1 MLGAIFEILLVIAL
15 GVIFILLFGLLRALP
30 FMTGLLG
37 SVFLFLVFPRLK
49 DIIPG
54 ETKLSVITLIV
65 VIEFIIAILTFN
77 QQTSGPMIVFSCLM
91 FVDLIMGLSYGS
103 FECASWQK
111 ATFVTVV
118 YLAVTYFILASNC
131 DSLKVD
137 RDDSR
142 NIIVS
147 LVVACMYAASVGAT
161 LLVILG
167 AIWEKFVKLKFSEG
181 FYNAYD
187 KTGIVL
193 IIVAMA
199 VTALGSVVRDRV
211 SA

>member
-1 MLGAIFEILLVIAL
+1 MLGAIFEILLVLAL

-37 SVFLFLVFPRLK
+37 SVFLFLVFPGLK

-65 VIEFIIAILTFN
+65 VIELVIAILTFN

-103 FECASWQK
+103 FECSSWQK

-142 NIIVS
+142 NILVS

-167 AIWEKFVKLKFSEG
+167 AIWEKFVRLKFSEG

-187 KTGIVL
+187 KTGIVM
-193 IIVAMA
+193 ICVAMA
-199 VTALGSVVRDRV
+199 LTAIGSIVRDRIT
-211 SA
+211 A

>member
-1 MLGAIFEILLVIAL
+1 MIAGIFEILLVIAL

-65 VIEFIIAILTFN
+65 VIELVIAILTFN

-211 SA
+211 TA

>member
-1 MLGAIFEILLVIAL
+1 MIAAIFEILLVIAL
-15 GVIFILLFGLLRALP
+15 GGIFILLFGLLRALP

-37 SVFLFLVFPRLK
+37 SLFLLLVFPGLK

-65 VIEFIIAILTFN
+65 VIELLIALLTFN

-91 FVDLIMGLSYGS
+91 FVDLIMGLGYSL

-111 ATFVTVV
+111 ATFVTVA
-118 YLAVTYFILASNC
+118 YLAVTYFILVSNC

-137 RDDSR
+137 RDDCR
-142 NIIVS
+142 NILAS

-167 AIWEKFVKLKFSEG
+167 AIWEKFIKLKFSEG
-181 FYNAYD
+181 IYNVYD
-187 KTGIVL
+187 RIGIAV
-193 IIVAMA
+193 ICIAMI
-199 VTALGSVVRDRV
+199 VTAIGSVIRDRV
-211 SA
+211 TA